1 MRKVL
6 IAALCAVFVIC
17 VAAYFR
23 DSGYSQTE
31 YMLNTVITITADD
44 KSAVAECFD
53 EIRRIENLLSVYLPD
68 SEIWAV
74 NSAPAGTPVNV
85 SQETF
90 DLLKK
95 ADEYKRLTGGAFDI
109 TIKPLVDLWD
119 VAGEGYVPTDEE
131 ISAVLELVG
140 DIILDEENLTVTLPV
155 EGMAIDLGGIAKG
168 YAGDKV
174 REILLANGVDSAIA
188 DLGGNIVTIGRNG
201 NKHWRIG
208 LQDPNAQRGTTFADI
223 RIEDKFVVTS
233 GGYERFFEKDGQ
245 AYHHIFD
252 PATGRNPDGDTL
264 SVTIVADDGAL
275 ADALSTACFV
285 VGAEQALAM
294 AEANGAQA
302 VVCTADGV
310 VYTDNLSIHTEG
322 R

>member
-1 MRKVL
+1 MKKVL
-6 IAALCAVFVIC
+6 IAALCAALVIC
-17 VAAYFR
+17 VAAYLR
-23 DSGYSQTE
+23 DDGYSQTE

-44 KSAVAECFD
+44 KAAVAECFD

-68 SEIWAV
+68 SEIWAI
-74 NSAPAGTPVNV
+74 NSAPAGTPVKV

-119 VAGEGYVPTDEE
+119 VAGEGYVPTDAE
-131 ISAVLELVG
+131 ISAALELVG
-140 DIILDEENLTVTLPV
+140 DIILDEENLTVTLPK

-174 REILLANGVDSAIA
+174 RQILLANGVDSAIA

-201 NKHWRIG
+201 NKDWCIG
-208 LQDPNAQRGTTFADI
+208 LQNPNAQRGTTFADI
-223 RIEDKFVVTS
+223 SIEDKFVVTS
-233 GGYERFFEKDGQ
+233 GGYERYFEKDGQ
-245 AYHHIFD
+245 TYHHIFD
-252 PATGRNPDGDTL
+252 PATGRNPHGDTL

-285 VGAEQALAM
+285 VNSEQAIALA
-294 AEANGAQA
+294 ESKGAQA
-302 VVCTADGV
+302 VVYTAQGV
-310 VYTDNLSIHTEG
+310 FHTDDLSIHMEDK
-322 R
+322 